1 MFFNTNQFMCIVLS
15 IFIYLYCKN
24 PVTFTTS
31 VIFEIFSTLPGFK
44 CIFNVSFILLILRDT
59 DFMGFKKKPII
70 IRDFILFM
78 LKLQVMKNFVVYY
91 R

>member
-1 MFFNTNQFMCIVLS
+1 MLFNTNQFICLVLS

-24 PVTFTTS
+24 PV
-31 VIFEIFSTLPGFK
+31 IFEIFRTLQGFK
-44 CIFNVSFILLILRDT
+44 GIFNVSSILLILTDT

-70 IRDFILFM
+70 IRDFIWFM